1 MKTNIMLNYEGP
13 VTLVYNGENIIALV
27 NGKEYRVND
36 YRPVNGDGR
45 QLRADSQAII
55 TKLLPAAREMVEN
68 FGTNDAPV
76 QQPAPAP
83 APTPAASPIE
93 DAIRQ
98 LVGTCKAAAA
108 PVDMDAIKSYVDSA
122 VQSAINEVKEVR
134 HVWDV
139 NGKEWVAPAGE
150 VFHKDFER
158 ILKAVSV
165 GLSVYLYGPAG
176 TGKSYLAKQLAK
188 ALDVA
193 YYETSS
199 VSDEIQLKG
208 FVNAMGKYQE
218 TPFYHAF
225 KDGGVFL
232 LDELDASIPEC
243 VVMLNNA
250 LANKEFTFPND
261 EHIVASP
268 DFHVVAAGNTLGRGN
283 NAQYT
288 ARSAL
293 DMASLNRFIKVK
305 IDYSEE
311 IELAQCNGDVDLVKF
326 IHSFRETVEDFGLDV
341 LATYRDIK
349 HIYQLFDVTGDV
361 TFAMRSTIASDV
373 SREDANN
380 IAAATAAQCPNNRWW
395 TGFYDMVHDK
405 SQW

>member
-1 MKTNIMLNYEGP
+1 MKNVILLNMKDA
-13 VTLVYNGENIIALV
+13 VTLAWDGSRIVALV
-27 NGKEYRVND
+27 NGKAYRTSD
-36 YRPVNGDGR
+36 YRPVDGDGR
-45 QLRADSQAII
+45 QLRADNQAII
-55 TKLLPAAREMVEN
+55 RELLPGAEQAAAEL
-68 FGTNDAPV
+68 V
-76 QQPAPAP
+76 QPTPATPAPA
-83 APTPAASPIE
+83 AGESPIE
-93 DAIRQ
+93 AAIRQ
-98 LVGTCKAAAA
+98 LVGTCKSAAA
-108 PVDMDAIKSYVDSA
+108 PVDMDAVKAYVNDA
-122 VQSAINEVKEVR
+122 VKTALEEVKEVR

-139 NGKEWVAPAGE
+139 NGKEWIAPAGE

-165 GLSVYLYGPAG
+165 GMSVYLYGPAG

-199 VSDEIQLKG
+199 VSDEVQLKG

-250 LANKEFTFPND
+250 LANKRFTFPND
-261 EHIVASP
+261 ETVEASS

-288 ARSAL
+288 ARTAL
-293 DMASLNRFIKVK
+293 DAATLNRFIKVK
-305 IDYSEE
+305 VDYAQE
-311 IELAQCNGDVDLVKF
+311 IELAQCNGDADLVEF
-326 IHSFRETVEDFGLDV
+326 IHAFRRAVSDAGLDV

-349 HIYQLFDVTGDV
+349 HIYRLFAVTNDMP
-361 TFAMRSTIASDV
+361 FAMRSTIASDL
-373 SREDANN
+373 SREDADS
-380 IAAATAAQCPNNRWW
+380 IAAAIQSRDNRWW
-395 TGFYDMVHDK
+395 SGFKGMVDDK
-405 SQW
+405 AQW

>member
-1 MKTNIMLNYEGP
+1 MKNVILLNMKES
-13 VTLVYNGENIIALV
+13 VTLAWDGSSIVALV
-27 NGKEYRVND
+27 NGKAYRTSD
-36 YRPVNGDGR
+36 YRPVDGDGR
-45 QLRADSQAII
+45 QLRADNQAII
-55 TKLLPAAREMVEN
+55 KELLPEAEKAAAEMV
-68 FGTNDAPV
+68 
-76 QQPAPAP
+76 QPAQPAQP
-83 APTPAASPIE
+83 AGESPIE
-93 DAIRQ
+93 AAIRQ
-98 LVGTCKAAAA
+98 LVGTCKSAAA
-108 PVDMDAIKSYVDSA
+108 PVDMDAVKSYVDSA
-122 VQSAINEVKEVR
+122 VASALNEVKEVR

-165 GLSVYLYGPAG
+165 GMSVYLYGPAG

-199 VSDEIQLKG
+199 VSDEVQLKG
-208 FVNAMGKYQE
+208 FVNAMGKFQE

-261 EHIVASP
+261 EHVTASP

-288 ARSAL
+288 ARAAL
-293 DMASLNRFIKVK
+293 DAASLNRFIKVK
-305 IDYSEE
+305 VDYSEE
-311 IELAQCNGDVDLVKF
+311 IELAQCNGDADLMDF
-326 IHSFRETVEDFGLDV
+326 IHSFRGAVENAGLDV

-349 HIYQLFDVTGDV
+349 HIYQLYAVTSDIA
-361 TFAMRSTIASDV
+361 FAMRSTIASDL
-373 SREDANN
+373 SQEDATS
-380 IAAATAAQCPNNRWW
+380 IAEASRLNGNRWW
-395 TGFYDMVHDK
+395 QGFANVAYK
-405 SQW
+405 KENWL

>member
-13 VTLVYNGENIIALV
+13 VALVYNGSDIIALV
-27 NGKEYRVND
+27 NGKEYRVSD

-45 QLRADSQAII
+45 QLRADSQSII
-55 TKLLPAAREMVEN
+55 TRLLPDARAMVEN
-68 FGTNDAPV
+68 FGTNDDPAPA
-76 QQPAPAP
+76 PAPAP

-93 DAIRQ
+93 NAIRQ

-108 PVDMDAIKSYVDSA
+108 PVDMDAIKAYVDDA
-122 VQSAINEVKEVR
+122 VKTALEEVKEVR
-134 HVWDV
+134 HVWNV
-139 NGKEWVAPAGE
+139 NGHEWKAPAVE
-150 VFHKDFER
+150 VYHKDFER

-188 ALDVA
+188 ALNVA

-199 VSDEIQLKG
+199 VSDEVQLKG
-208 FVNAMGKYQE
+208 FVNAMGKFQE

-261 EHIVASP
+261 EHVTASP

-283 NAQYT
+283 NSQYT
-288 ARSAL
+288 ARAAL

-305 IDYSEE
+305 VDYSEE
-311 IELAQCNGDVDLVKF
+311 IELAQCNGDADLVNF
-326 IHSFRETVEDFGLDV
+326 IHSFRETVNEMGLDV
-341 LATYRDIK
+341 LATYRDVK
-349 HIYQLFDVTGDV
+349 HIYQLFEVTGDMA
-361 TFAMRSTIASDV
+361 FAMRSTIASDL
-373 SREDANN
+373 SREDANS
-380 IAAATAAQCPNNRWW
+380 IAAATLNRNNRWSV
-395 TGFYDMVHDK
+395 GFLDMVH
-405 SQW
+405 SVAQW

>member
-1 MKTNIMLNYEGP
+1 MKNVILLNMKES
-13 VTLVYNGENIIALV
+13 VTLAWDGSSIVALV
-27 NGKEYRVND
+27 NGKAYRTSD
-36 YRPVNGDGR
+36 YRPVDGDGR
-45 QLRADSQAII
+45 QLRADNQAII
-55 TKLLPAAREMVEN
+55 KELLPEAEKAAAEMV
-68 FGTNDAPV
+68 
-76 QQPAPAP
+76 QPAQPAQP
-83 APTPAASPIE
+83 AGESPIE
-93 DAIRQ
+93 AAIRQ
-98 LVGTCKAAAA
+98 LVGTCKSAAA
-108 PVDMDAIKSYVDSA
+108 PVDMDAVKSYVDSA
-122 VQSAINEVKEVR
+122 VASALNEVKEVR

-165 GLSVYLYGPAG
+165 GMSVYLYGPAG

-199 VSDEIQLKG
+199 VSDEVQLKG
-208 FVNAMGKYQE
+208 FVNAMGKFQE

-261 EHIVASP
+261 EHVTASP

-288 ARSAL
+288 ARAAL
-293 DMASLNRFIKVK
+293 DAASLNRFIKVK
-305 IDYSEE
+305 VDYSEE
-311 IELAQCNGDVDLVKF
+311 IELAQCNGDADLVDF
-326 IHSFRETVEDFGLDV
+326 IHSFRGAVENAGLDV

-349 HIYQLFDVTGDV
+349 HIYQLYAVTSDIA
-361 TFAMRSTIASDV
+361 FAMRSTIASDL
-373 SREDANN
+373 SQEDATS
-380 IAAATAAQCPNNRWW
+380 IAEASRLNGNRWW
-395 TGFYDMVHDK
+395 QGFANVAYK
-405 SQW
+405 KENWL

>member
-1 MKTNIMLNYEGP
+1 MKNIMLNYEGP
-13 VTLVYNGENIIALV
+13 VALVYNGIDITALV
-27 NGKEYRVND
+27 NGKEYRVSD

-55 TKLLPAAREMVEN
+55 TKLLPEARATVEN
-68 FGTNDAPV
+68 FGTNDAPAPEPT
-76 QQPAPAP
+76 PA
-83 APTPAASPIE
+83 PAASPIE
-93 DAIRQ
+93 EAIKQ

-108 PVDMDAIKSYVDSA
+108 PVDMDAVKAYVDSA
-122 VQSAINEVKEVR
+122 VKGALEEVKEVR
-134 HVWDV
+134 HVWNV
-139 NGKEWVAPAGE
+139 NGHEWKAPAGE
-150 VFHKDFER
+150 VYHKDFER

-199 VSDEIQLKG
+199 VSDESHLRG
-208 FVNAMGKYQE
+208 FVDAMGKYQE

-225 KDGGVFL
+225 RDGGVLL

-250 LANKEFTFPND
+250 LANKEFTFPNG
-261 EHIVASP
+261 EHVVASP

-288 ARSAL
+288 ARAAL

-305 IDYSEE
+305 VDYYEE
-311 IELAQCNGDVDLVKF
+311 IELAQCNGDADLVKF
-326 IHSFRETVEDFGLDV
+326 IHSFRVAVSTAGLDV

-349 HIYQLFDVTGDV
+349 HIYQLFEVTGDMA
-361 TFAMRSTIASDV
+361 FAMRSTIASDL
-373 SREDANN
+373 SREDADSL
-380 IAAATAAQCPNNRWW
+380 AAATQCNGNRWW
-395 TGFYDMVHDK
+395 MGFQKMVNDK

>member
-13 VTLVYNGENIIALV
+13 VALVYNGSDIIALV
-27 NGKEYRVND
+27 NGKEYRVSD

-45 QLRADSQAII
+45 QLRADSQSII
-55 TKLLPAAREMVEN
+55 TKLLPDARAMVAN
-68 FGTNDAPV
+68 FGSNNA
-76 QQPAPAP
+76 PAPAP
-83 APTPAASPIE
+83 APAPAASPIE

-98 LVGTCKAAAA
+98 LVGTCKSAAA

-122 VQSAINEVKEVR
+122 VASALNEVKEVR

-165 GLSVYLYGPAG
+165 GMSVYLYGPAG

-199 VSDEIQLKG
+199 VSDEVQLKG
-208 FVNAMGKYQE
+208 FVNAMGKFQE

-225 KDGGVFL
+225 KYGGVFL

-243 VVMLNNA
+243 IVMLNNA

-261 EHIVASP
+261 EHVTASP

-283 NAQYT
+283 NSQYT
-288 ARSAL
+288 ARAAL

-305 IDYSEE
+305 VDYSEE
-311 IELAQCNGDVDLVKF
+311 IELAQCNGDADLVDF
-326 IHSFRETVEDFGLDV
+326 IHSFRGAVENAGLDV

-349 HIYQLFDVTGDV
+349 HIYQLFEVTGDMG
-361 TFAMRSTIASDV
+361 FAMRSTIASDL
-373 SREDANN
+373 SREDANS
-380 IAAATAAQCPNNRWW
+380 IAGATPLLSNRWW
-395 TGFYDMVHDK
+395 QGFVDVVHDTA
-405 SQW
+405 QW

>member
-13 VTLVYNGENIIALV
+13 VALVYNGTDIIALV
-27 NGKEYRVND
+27 NGKEYRVSD

-45 QLRADSQAII
+45 QLRADSQASISR
-55 TKLLPAAREMVEN
+55 LLPEARAMVAN
-68 FGTNDAPV
+68 FGSNDG
-76 QQPAPAP
+76 PAPIPAP
-83 APTPAASPIE
+83 SPTPAVSPIE

-98 LVGTCKAAAA
+98 LVGTCKAAAT
-108 PVDMDAIKSYVDSA
+108 PVDMDAVKAYVDDA
-122 VQSAINEVKEVR
+122 VKTALEEVKEVR
-134 HVWDV
+134 HVWNV
-139 NGKEWVAPAGE
+139 NGHEWKAPAGE
-150 VFHKDFER
+150 VYHKDFER
-158 ILKAVSV
+158 ILKAASV

-199 VSDEIQLKG
+199 VSDEVQLKG

-261 EHIVASP
+261 EHVVASP

-283 NAQYT
+283 NSQYT
-288 ARSAL
+288 ARAAL

-305 IDYSEE
+305 VDYSEE
-311 IELAQCNGDVDLVKF
+311 IELAQCNGDADLVNF
-326 IHSFRETVEDFGLDV
+326 IHSFRETVNEMGLDV

-349 HIYQLFDVTGDV
+349 HIYQLFEVTGDMG
-361 TFAMRSTIASDV
+361 FAMRSTIASDL
-373 SREDANN
+373 SREDADS
-380 IAAATAAQCPNNRWW
+380 IAAATQSRDNRWW
-395 TGFYDMVHDK
+395 LGFKSMVDDK

>member
-13 VTLVYNGENIIALV
+13 VALVYNGTEITALV
-27 NGKEYRVND
+27 NGKEYRVSD

-45 QLRADSQAII
+45 QLRADSQSII
-55 TKLLPAAREMVEN
+55 ARLLPDARAMVEN
-68 FGTNDAPV
+68 FGTNDGPAPV
-76 QQPAPAP
+76 QAPAP
-83 APTPAASPIE
+83 APAASPIE

-108 PVDMDAIKSYVDSA
+108 PVDMDAIKAYVDDA
-122 VQSAINEVKEVR
+122 VKTALEEVKEVR
-134 HVWDV
+134 HVWNV
-139 NGKEWVAPAGE
+139 NGHEWKAPAGE
-150 VFHKDFER
+150 VYHKDFER
-158 ILKAVSV
+158 ILKAASV

-199 VSDEIQLKG
+199 VSDEVQLKG
-208 FVNAMGKYQE
+208 FVNAMGKFQE

-261 EHIVASP
+261 EHVTASP

-283 NAQYT
+283 NSQYT
-288 ARSAL
+288 ARAAL

-305 IDYSEE
+305 VDYSEE

-326 IHSFRETVEDFGLDV
+326 IHSFRGAVDAAGLDV

-349 HIYQLFDVTGDV
+349 HIYQLFEVTGDMG
-361 TFAMRSTIASDV
+361 FAMRSTIASDL
-373 SREDANN
+373 SREDADS
-380 IAAATAAQCPNNRWW
+380 IAAATQNRDNRWW
-395 TGFYDMVHDK
+395 KGFVDMVNDK
-405 SQW
+405 AQW

>member
-1 MKTNIMLNYEGP
+1 MKTNIMLNYDGP
-13 VTLVYNGENIIALV
+13 VALVYNGTDIIALV
-27 NGKEYRVND
+27 NGKEYRVSD

-45 QLRADSQAII
+45 QLRADSQSII
-55 TKLLPAAREMVEN
+55 ARLLPDAQAMVTN
-68 FGTNDAPV
+68 FGSNDD
-76 QQPAPAP
+76 PAPAP
-83 APTPAASPIE
+83 APAPVPAPAASPIE

-108 PVDMDAIKSYVDSA
+108 PVDMDAIKAYVDDA
-122 VQSAINEVKEVR
+122 VKTALEEVKEVR
-134 HVWDV
+134 HVWNV
-139 NGKEWVAPAGE
+139 NGHEWKAPAGE
-150 VFHKDFER
+150 VYHKDFER
-158 ILKAVSV
+158 ILKAASV

-199 VSDEIQLKG
+199 VSDEVQLKG
-208 FVNAMGKYQE
+208 FVNAMGKFQE

-261 EHIVASP
+261 EHVTASP

-283 NAQYT
+283 NSQYT
-288 ARSAL
+288 ARAAL

-305 IDYSEE
+305 VDYSEE
-311 IELAQCNGDVDLVKF
+311 IELAQCNGDADLVNF
-326 IHSFRETVEDFGLDV
+326 IHAFRGAVDAAGLDV
-341 LATYRDIK
+341 LATYRDVK
-349 HIYQLFDVTGDV
+349 HIYQLFEVTGDMA
-361 TFAMRSTIASDV
+361 FAMRSTIASDL
-373 SREDANN
+373 SREDADS
-380 IAAATAAQCPNNRWW
+380 IAAATQSRDNRWW
-395 TGFYDMVHDK
+395 KGFMDMVNDK
-405 SQW
+405 AQW

>member
-13 VTLVYNGENIIALV
+13 VALVYNGSDIIALV
-27 NGKEYRVND
+27 NGKEYRVSD

-45 QLRADSQAII
+45 QLRADSQSII
-55 TKLLPAAREMVEN
+55 TRLLPEARAMVEN
-68 FGTNDAPV
+68 FGTNDG
-76 QQPAPAP
+76 PAPAP
-83 APTPAASPIE
+83 APAPAASPIE

-108 PVDMDAIKSYVDSA
+108 PVDMEAVKAYVDDA
-122 VQSAINEVKEVR
+122 VKTALEEVKEVR
-134 HVWDV
+134 HIWNV
-139 NGKEWVAPAGE
+139 NGHEWKAPAGE
-150 VFHKDFER
+150 VYHKDFER
-158 ILKAVSV
+158 ILKAASV

-199 VSDEIQLKG
+199 VSDEVQLKG
-208 FVNAMGKYQE
+208 FVNAMGKFQE

-243 VVMLNNA
+243 IVMLNNA

-261 EHIVASP
+261 EHVTASP

-283 NAQYT
+283 NSQYT
-288 ARSAL
+288 ARAAL

-305 IDYSEE
+305 VDYSEE

-326 IHSFRETVEDFGLDV
+326 IHAVREAVDDMGLDV

-349 HIYQLFDVTGDV
+349 YIYQLFDVTGDMK
-361 TFAMRSTIASDV
+361 FAMRSTIASDL

-380 IAAATAAQCPNNRWW
+380 VVAATQLHENRWW
-395 TGFYDMVHDK
+395 LGFNDMVQDK
-405 SQW
+405 SLW

>member
-1 MKTNIMLNYEGP
+1 MKNIMLNYEGP
-13 VTLVYNGENIIALV
+13 VALVYNGADITALV
-27 NGKEYRVND
+27 NGKEYRVSD

-55 TKLLPAAREMVEN
+55 TKLLPEARAMLEN
-68 FGTNDAPV
+68 FGLDDE
-76 QQPAPAP
+76 PAPE
-83 APTPAASPIE
+83 PTQAPAASPIE
-93 DAIRQ
+93 EAIKQ
-98 LVGTCKAAAA
+98 LVCTCKAAAA
-108 PVDMDAIKSYVDSA
+108 PVDMDAVKAYVDSA
-122 VQSAINEVKEVR
+122 VKGALEEVKEVR
-134 HVWDV
+134 HVWNV
-139 NGKEWVAPAGE
+139 NGHEWKAPAGE
-150 VFHKDFER
+150 VYHKDFER

-199 VSDEIQLKG
+199 VSDESHLRG
-208 FVNAMGKYQE
+208 FVDAMGKFQE

-225 KDGGVFL
+225 RDGGVFL

-250 LANKEFTFPND
+250 LANKEFTFPNG
-261 EHIVASP
+261 EHVVASP

-283 NAQYT
+283 NSQYT
-288 ARSAL
+288 ARAAL

-305 IDYSEE
+305 VDYYEE
-311 IELAQCNGDVDLVKF
+311 IELAQCNGDADLVKF
-326 IHSFRETVEDFGLDV
+326 IHSFRGAVETAGLDV

-349 HIYQLFDVTGDV
+349 HIYQLFEVTGDMA
-361 TFAMRSTIASDV
+361 FAMRSTIASDL
-373 SREDANN
+373 SREDADSL
-380 IAAATAAQCPNNRWW
+380 AAATQCNGNRWW
-395 TGFYDMVHDK
+395 MGFQKMVNDK

>member
-13 VTLVYNGENIIALV
+13 VALVYNGTDIIALV
-27 NGKEYRVND
+27 NGKEYRVSD

-45 QLRADSQAII
+45 QLRADSQSII
-55 TKLLPAAREMVEN
+55 ARLLPDAQAMVEN
-68 FGTNDAPV
+68 FGTNNDPTPT
-76 QQPAPAP
+76 PAPAP
-83 APTPAASPIE
+83 APAASPIE

-108 PVDMDAIKSYVDSA
+108 PVDMDAVKAYVDDA
-122 VQSAINEVKEVR
+122 VKTALEEVKEVR
-134 HVWDV
+134 HVWNV
-139 NGKEWVAPAGE
+139 TGKEWAAPAGE

-165 GLSVYLYGPAG
+165 GVSVYLYGPAG

-188 ALDVA
+188 ALNVA

-199 VSDEIQLKG
+199 VSDEVQLKG
-208 FVNAMGKYQE
+208 FVNAMGKFQE

-225 KDGGVFL
+225 KEGGVFL

-261 EHIVASP
+261 ERVTASP

-283 NAQYT
+283 NSQYT
-288 ARSAL
+288 ARAAL

-305 IDYSEE
+305 VDYSEE
-311 IELAQCNGDVDLVKF
+311 IELAQCNGDADLVKF
-326 IHSFRETVEDFGLDV
+326 IHSFRGAVDAAGLDV

-349 HIYQLFDVTGDV
+349 HIYQLFEITGDMG
-361 TFAMRSTIASDV
+361 FAMRSTIASDL
-373 SREDANN
+373 SREDADS
-380 IAAATAAQCPNNRWW
+380 IAAVTQILNNRWW
-395 TGFYDMVHDK
+395 QGFNNMVHDK
-405 SQW
+405 ARW

>member
-1 MKTNIMLNYEGP
+1 MKNVILLNMKES
-13 VTLVYNGENIIALV
+13 VTLAWDGSSIVALV
-27 NGKEYRVND
+27 NGKAYRTSD
-36 YRPVNGDGR
+36 YRPVDGDGR
-45 QLRADSQAII
+45 QLRADNQAII
-55 TKLLPAAREMVEN
+55 KELLPEAEKAAAEMV
-68 FGTNDAPV
+68 
-76 QQPAPAP
+76 QPAQPAQP
-83 APTPAASPIE
+83 AGESPIE
-93 DAIRQ
+93 AAIRQ
-98 LVGTCKAAAA
+98 LVGTCKSAAA
-108 PVDMDAIKSYVDSA
+108 PVDMDAVKSYVDSA
-122 VQSAINEVKEVR
+122 VASALNEVKEVR

-165 GLSVYLYGPAG
+165 GMSVYLYGPAG

-199 VSDEIQLKG
+199 VSDEVQLKG
-208 FVNAMGKYQE
+208 FVNAMGKFQE

-261 EHIVASP
+261 EHVTASP

-288 ARSAL
+288 ARAAL
-293 DMASLNRFIKVK
+293 DAASLNRFIKVK
-305 IDYSEE
+305 VDYSEE
-311 IELAQCNGDVDLVKF
+311 IELAQCNGDADLVDF
-326 IHSFRETVEDFGLDV
+326 IHSFRGAVENAGLDV

-349 HIYQLFDVTGDV
+349 HIYQLFEVTGDMG
-361 TFAMRSTIASDV
+361 FAMRSTIASDL
-373 SREDANN
+373 SREDADS
-380 IAAATAAQCPNNRWW
+380 IAATTQCLGNRWW
-395 TGFYDMVHDK
+395 KGFFDMVHDK

>member
-13 VTLVYNGENIIALV
+13 VALVYNGSDIIALV
-27 NGKEYRVND
+27 NGKEYRVSD

-45 QLRADSQAII
+45 QLRADSQSII
-55 TKLLPAAREMVEN
+55 ARLLPEARAMVEN
-68 FGTNDAPV
+68 FGTNDGPAPAPV
-76 QQPAPAP
+76 PAPAP
-83 APTPAASPIE
+83 AVSPIE

-108 PVDMDAIKSYVDSA
+108 PVDMDAVKAYVNEA
-122 VQSAINEVKEVR
+122 VNTALEEVKEVR
-134 HVWDV
+134 HVWNV
-139 NGKEWVAPAGE
+139 NGHEWKAPDGE
-150 VFHKDFER
+150 VYHKDFER
-158 ILKAVSV
+158 ILKAASV
-165 GLSVYLYGPAG
+165 GMSVYLYGPAG

-199 VSDEIQLKG
+199 VSDEVQLKG
-208 FVNAMGKYQE
+208 FVNAMGKFQE

-261 EHIVASP
+261 EHVTASP

-283 NAQYT
+283 NSQYT
-288 ARSAL
+288 ARAAL

-305 IDYSEE
+305 VDYSEE
-311 IELAQCNGDVDLVKF
+311 IELAQCNGDADLVNF
-326 IHSFRETVEDFGLDV
+326 IHSFRQAVDTAGLDV
-341 LATYRDIK
+341 LATYRDVK
-349 HIYQLFDVTGDV
+349 HIYQLFEVTGDMA
-361 TFAMRSTIASDV
+361 FAMRSTIASDL
-373 SREDANN
+373 SREDADS
-380 IAAATAAQCPNNRWW
+380 IAAATQSRDNRWW
-395 TGFYDMVHDK
+395 SGFKGMVDDK
-405 SQW
+405 AQW

>member
-13 VTLVYNGENIIALV
+13 VALVYNGSDIIALV
-27 NGKEYRVND
+27 NGKEYRVSD

-45 QLRADSQAII
+45 QLRADSQSII
-55 TKLLPAAREMVEN
+55 TKLLPDARAMVAN
-68 FGTNDAPV
+68 FGSNNA
-76 QQPAPAP
+76 PAPAP
-83 APTPAASPIE
+83 APAPAASPIE

-98 LVGTCKAAAA
+98 LVGTCKSAAA

-122 VQSAINEVKEVR
+122 VASALNEVKEVR

-165 GLSVYLYGPAG
+165 GMSVYLYGPAG

-199 VSDEIQLKG
+199 VSDEVQLKG
-208 FVNAMGKYQE
+208 FVNAMGKFQE

-225 KDGGVFL
+225 KYGGVFL

-243 VVMLNNA
+243 IVMLNNA

-261 EHIVASP
+261 EHVTASP

-283 NAQYT
+283 NSQYT
-288 ARSAL
+288 ARAAL

-305 IDYSEE
+305 VDYSEE
-311 IELAQCNGDVDLVKF
+311 IELAQCNGDADLVNF
-326 IHSFRETVEDFGLDV
+326 IHSFRETVNEMGLDV

-349 HIYQLFDVTGDV
+349 HIYQLFEVTGDIG
-361 TFAMRSTIASDV
+361 FAMRSTIASDL
-373 SREDANN
+373 SREDADS
-380 IAAATAAQCPNNRWW
+380 IAAATQNRDNRWW
-395 TGFYDMVHDK
+395 AGFKGMVDDK

>member
-13 VTLVYNGENIIALV
+13 VALVYNGTDIIALV
-27 NGKEYRVND
+27 NGKEYRVSD

-55 TKLLPAAREMVEN
+55 SKLLPDAQAMVAN
-68 FGTNDAPV
+68 FGSNNA
-76 QQPAPAP
+76 PAPAP
-83 APTPAASPIE
+83 APAPAASPIE

-108 PVDMDAIKSYVDSA
+108 PVDMDAVKAYVDDA
-122 VQSAINEVKEVR
+122 VKTALEEVKEVR
-134 HVWDV
+134 HVWNV
-139 NGKEWVAPAGE
+139 NGHEWKAPAGE
-150 VFHKDFER
+150 IYHKDFER
-158 ILKAVSV
+158 ILKAASV
-165 GLSVYLYGPAG
+165 GMSVYLYGPAG

-199 VSDEIQLKG
+199 VSDEVQLKG
-208 FVNAMGKYQE
+208 FVNAMGKFQE

-261 EHIVASP
+261 EHVTASP

-283 NAQYT
+283 NSQYT
-288 ARSAL
+288 ARAAL

-305 IDYSEE
+305 VDYSEE
-311 IELAQCNGDVDLVKF
+311 IELAQCNGDADLVKF
-326 IHSFRETVEDFGLDV
+326 IHSFRETVNEMGLDV

-349 HIYQLFDVTGDV
+349 HIYQLFEVTGDMG
-361 TFAMRSTIASDV
+361 FAMRSTIASDL
-373 SREDANN
+373 SREDADN
-380 IAAATAAQCPNNRWW
+380 IAAATQILSNRWW
-395 TGFYDMVHDK
+395 QGFNNMVHDK

>member
-1 MKTNIMLNYEGP
+1 MKTNVMLNYEGP
-13 VTLVYNGENIIALV
+13 VALVYNGSDIIALV
-27 NGKEYRVND
+27 NGKEYRVTD

-45 QLRADSQAII
+45 QLRADSQSII

-68 FGTNDAPV
+68 FGANDAPV
-76 QQPAPAP
+76 QQPVPAP
-83 APTPAASPIE
+83 VPAPAASPIE

-108 PVDMDAIKSYVDSA
+108 PVDMDAIKTYVDEA
-122 VQSAINEVKEVR
+122 VKTALNDAKEVR
-134 HVWDV
+134 HIWEV
-139 NGKEWVAPAGE
+139 NGHEWKAPAGE
-150 VFHKDFER
+150 VYHKDFER

-188 ALDVA
+188 ALGVA

-261 EHIVASP
+261 EHVVASP

-288 ARSAL
+288 ARTAL

-305 IDYSEE
+305 VDYSKE
-311 IELAQCNGDVDLVKF
+311 IELAQCNGDADLVKF

-349 HIYQLFDVTGDV
+349 HIYQLFDVTNDMA
-361 TFAMRSTIASDV
+361 FAMRSTIASDV

-380 IAAATAAQCPNNRWW
+380 IAAATAALCPDNRWW
-395 TGFYDMVHDK
+395 TGFNDMVHDR